1 MHSILIAE
9 SKEGWLNPLYSLLTE
24 EEIRCL
30 RAVSEDEV
38 LHTIQNELID
48 LLVLDL
54 TSSPG
59 LWLETCKKVKGISTI
74 PILILT
80 ESADKESILNG
91 LYAGVE
97 DFMTK
102 PIDEE
107 IFLAKIKANLR
118 REGLKSVSEIHFK
131 GLVLNREMYEAKYED
146 VILSLTQKEFNLLD
160 CFLSNKNQVL
170 TRENL
175 ISQIW
180 GYKYT
185 DTRTVDSHIRNL
197 RGKLREV
204 YFPVDDHLR
213 TSWGNGYMWVNG
225 VRREE
230 SIHNTFK

>member
-1 MHSILIAE
+1 MHSILILE
-9 SKEGWLNPLYSLLTE
+9 SKEDQLDVLHSLLDK

-30 RAVSEDEV
+30 RAISEDGV
-38 LHTIQNELID
+38 IHMVQNELID
-48 LLVLDL
+48 LFVLDL

-59 LWLETCKKVKGISTI
+59 LWLETCKKVKGISNI

-80 ESADKESILNG
+80 ESTDKESILNG
-91 LYAGVE
+91 LYAGVD

-102 PIDEE
+102 PIDED

-118 REGLKSVSEIHFK
+118 REGLISVSEIHFN
-131 GLVLNREMYEAKYED
+131 GLVLNREMYEAKYEN

-170 TRENL
+170 TREHL
-175 ISQIW
+175 ITQIW

-197 RGKLREV
+197 RGKLRDVE
-204 YFPVDDHLR
+204 FPVDDHLR
-213 TSWGNGYMWVNG
+213 TSWGYGYMWVSG
-225 VRREE
+225 VRKEE
-230 SIHNTFK
+230 TARNKS